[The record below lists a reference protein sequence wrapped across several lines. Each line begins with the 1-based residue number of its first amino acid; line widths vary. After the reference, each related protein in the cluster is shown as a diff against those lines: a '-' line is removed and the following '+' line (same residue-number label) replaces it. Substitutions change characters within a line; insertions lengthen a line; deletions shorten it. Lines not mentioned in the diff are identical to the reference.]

1 MVALRYEVRVK
12 GTLSERARAFY
23 ALDGSAVPSSTP
35 RLPGRGRPRCS
46 GSAACVLQQ
55 GQWQQIP
62 QRKQQ
67 E

>member
-12 GTLSERARAFY
+12 GTLSERARGAFR

-55 GQWQQIP
+55 GQWQ
-62 QRKQQ
+62 
-67 E
+67 